1 MDTDDSSR
9 QIAHIAIFTDLDGTL
24 LSETSY
30 EPGPSLPVLIRCRKY
45 HIPVIFCSSKTADE
59 ITYTRKTLGNTD
71 PFIVENGGA
80 IYIPKGNLPVTDVT
94 VRHTENFYVIEIGTP
109 VASLRKALKS
119 AAKKAGAKVRGMGE
133 MSVDEVCKLTGLGR
147 PQAKMAMERQ
157 FDEPFILD
165 SGNPERLAREIR
177 QLGYSITR
185 GGRFFHILRGSDKG
199 KAVKI
204 LIDLYR
210 THLPGLLTIGIGDAE
225 NDIPL
230 LRAVDRAFLVKKP
243 SGKWETFPS
252 LPNLTKVDWI
262 GPQGWAKA
270 VSHLLDEAGYESQP
284 RPKKL

>member
-30 EPGPSLPVLIRCRKY
+30 EPGPALPVLKKCQESN
-45 HIPVIFCSSKTADE
+45 IPVVFCSSKTAAE

-94 VRHTENFYVIEIGTP
+94 VRHTENFYVIEIGDP

-133 MSVDEVCKLTGLGR
+133 MSVEEVCKLTGLGR

-165 SGNPERLAREIR
+165 SGNPERLEREIR
-177 QLGYSITR
+177 QLGYSITK
-185 GGRFFHILRGSDKG
+185 GGRFFHILGGNDKG
-199 KAVKI
+199 KAAKI
-204 LIDLYR
+204 LSSIYKTLLPDL
-210 THLPGLLTIGIGDAE
+210 HTIGIGDAE

-243 SGKWETFPS
+243 SGKWEKLPS
-252 LPNLTKVDWI
+252 LPNLTKIDLV

-270 VSHLLDEAGYESQP
+270 VSHILDEAGYE
-284 RPKKL
+284 